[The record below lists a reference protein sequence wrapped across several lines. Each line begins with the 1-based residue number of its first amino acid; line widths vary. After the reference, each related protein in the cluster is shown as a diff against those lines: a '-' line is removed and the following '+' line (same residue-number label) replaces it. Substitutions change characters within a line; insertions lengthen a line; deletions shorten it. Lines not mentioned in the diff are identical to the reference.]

1 MSAIYTAV
9 HGGESSETQPI
20 FSSNL
25 VHESRKQ
32 ECLSP
37 NRLYLSTPNATSNS
51 CHTSLDEGSVHA
63 MRKTLN
69 SDDGDSGSKKY
80 KRGAYV
86 RVRRSLLFAGVWSH
100 EFGLAMG
107 SVTQNWIHSP

>member
-1 MSAIYTAV
+1 MSAIYTPV
-9 HGGESSETQPI
+9 HGGESSKTQPI
-20 FSSNL
+20 FSRNL

-51 CHTSLDEGSVHA
+51 CHTSLDEGSVHS
-63 MRKTLN
+63 MRKTLS

-80 KRGAYV
+80 KRGAYG
-86 RVRRSLLFAGVWSH
+86 RVWRSLLFAGVWSQAV
-100 EFGLAMG
+100 GLVVG
-107 SVTQNWIHSP
+107 SVTQNWIQSS